1 MTTRANELRQLA
13 GDMTRAAS
21 DLRGLA
27 AEVSL
32 EESQAERDR
41 MPLSEQLGLQKT
53 VAKLNAKV
61 SKQSQE
67 LRRQQL
73 AVERRKKDIS
83 QLKKRDRLMRNALRQ
98 HCQCSDPDTTPPTD
112 WTTTARIPH
121 HCDCVLYPIELP
133 HPNNAPAA
141 YVDALDKRRALLRS
155 PIPETHAP

>member
-1 MTTRANELRQLA
+1 MTPKELRQLA
-13 GDMTRAAS
+13 GNLTRAAS
-21 DLRGLA
+21 DLRVA
-27 AEVSL
+27 AVEADL
-32 EESQAERDR
+32 EERQAERDR

-61 SKQSQE
+61 DKQGRE
-67 LRRQQL
+67 LRRQQI
-73 AVERRKKDIS
+73 AAERRKKDTR
-83 QLKKRDRLMRNALRQ
+83 QMRDRDRLMRNALRE
-98 HCQCSDPDTTPPTD
+98 HCRCSDPDVDPPTD